1 MPGGIPVATTAI
13 GKAGAKN
20 AALLAIA
27 VLALGDDKLDSQLS
41 AFRESLRA
49 EVEDTDREVRQNV
62 SA

>member
-27 VLALGDDKLDSQLS
+27 ILALADDNLDSRLS
-41 AFRESLRA
+41 TFRESMRV
-49 EVEDTDREVRQNV
+49 EVENIDREVRD
-62 SA
+62 SAVV